1 MRKKKF
7 YAPFLSA
14 VPGSPV
20 IDYDNSGGL
29 TAQSMLID
37 TLVVELPD
45 GTEIIANELGDV
57 LEELEPEV
65 AETTELEV
73 E

>member
-1 MRKKKF
+1 MSKKMF
-7 YAPFLSA
+7 IAPFLSSA
-14 VPGSPV
+14 SGSPGVEIPGS
-20 IDYDNSGGL
+20 GGMVV
-29 TAQSMLID
+29 QSTLID

>member
-1 MRKKKF
+1 MSKKKF
-7 YAPFLSA
+7 FAPFLSET
-14 VPGSPV
+14 GSQIVDGDP
-20 IDYDNSGGL
+20 SGGFIFQGVL
-29 TAQSMLID
+29 VD

-45 GTEIIANELGDV
+45 GTEVIANELGDV

-65 AETTELEV
+65 AETTEMEI